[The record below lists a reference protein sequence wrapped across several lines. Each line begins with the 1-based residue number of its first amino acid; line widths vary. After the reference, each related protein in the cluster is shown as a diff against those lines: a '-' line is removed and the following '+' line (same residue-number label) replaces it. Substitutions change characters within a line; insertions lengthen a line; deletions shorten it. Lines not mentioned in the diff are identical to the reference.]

1 MQSGEAGKNGT
12 LGKHSHG
19 NEDLMGYCVEDL
31 VVGMTSVFA
40 KTVTEADIVLFA
52 GISGDINPVHLNH
65 EFATETMFE
74 GRIAHGMLT
83 AGFISTVIGTKLPGP
98 GAIYLK
104 QSLNFRAPVRAGDTV
119 RARATVKEIIVE
131 KRRVVLET
139 VATVGDKVVLD
150 GEAVIMVPSRVV

>member
-1 MQSGEAGKNGT
+1 MTTVQTQTDKAATASAANHDEL
-12 LGKHSHG
+12 LGYTI
-19 NEDLMGYCVEDL
+19 EDLEP
-31 VVGMTSVFA
+31 GMSATFA
-40 KTVTEADIVLFA
+40 KTITEADIVLFA

-83 AGFISTVIGTKLPGP
+83 ASFISTAIGTKLPGT

-104 QSLNFRAPVRAGDTV
+104 QSLNFRAPVRVGETV
-119 RARATVKEIIVE
+119 RAKVTIRQVIRE

-139 VATVGDKVVLD
+139 VATVGDTVVID
-150 GEAVIMVPSRVV
+150 GEALILVPSRAR